1 MKTRSL
7 LPPTVLDDQSVA
19 SVDRILS
26 RSFWSDPPTGDA
38 VVVPLEPRP
47 ERARREPAAAG
58 ER

>member
-7 LPPTVLDDQSVA
+7 LPPTVLDDQPVA

-26 RSFWSDPPTGDA
+26 RSFWSEPPVGDA
-38 VVVPLEPRP
+38 VVLTLGPRP
-47 ERARREPAAAG
+47 DRDTTSVASG